1 MCESYANLSL
11 IRKSYKFDI
20 QDILANLC
28 TNFDRSGVSIK
39 ITGKLAYNPPNY
51 LNSKIKFRKQ

>member
-1 MCESYANLSL
+1 MCESYANLSS

-39 ITGKLAYNPPNY
+39 ITGKLVYNPSNY
-51 LNSKIKFRKQ
+51 FNSKIKFRKQ

>member
-1 MCESYANLSL
+1 MCESYANLSS

-39 ITGKLAYNPPNY
+39 ITGKLA
-51 LNSKIKFRKQ
+51 